1 MTKRWRR
8 IIGRLAVLI
17 GGFGFVVGSVVFGIA
32 YFMVDIPDPNEYVN
46 SQATIIQYAD
56 GSELGRLGAQNR
68 TVIPLAKIPLHLRHA
83 VLAAEDRN
91 FYSQSAVNP
100 IAIAR
105 AAINNLL
112 GRQLQGGSTIT
123 QQYAKTAFLTS
134 ERTWTR
140 KIKELIIAI
149 KLENQLSKDEIL
161 ENYLNTIYFGRGA
174 YGVETGAQAYFGHGV
189 ESLSVNE
196 SAILASILRSP
207 GLYDPYYKEGNQ
219 SRLDSR
225 YLYVIDGMV
234 EAKWLK
240 ESRAAKLKEIKVE
253 VNPRLSSGRLSGP
266 RGYLISWVQR
276 ELNILGFPDE
286 ELMIGGLVVRTTLE
300 KQAQEAAQIAVQEVG
315 PKDAPEDLHIGLLSI
330 RPGTGEIVAM
340 YGGKDYLKR
349 QLNDATQGITQAGS
363 TFKVFALI
371 AALEQGIPLTSIWNG
386 DSPKFFDDLGKPYK
400 VNNYGNEDY
409 GDVTLLRA
417 TGSSINTVYVPLGIA
432 AGLENVVSAARRA
445 GIPESVAMIPTP
457 SVVLGVSSPRVIDV
471 AAAYATF
478 AAEGVYAKPFIV
490 NEVLGP
496 NKGVLYQGR
505 IEAQEVFSSDLMRD
519 LNYALR
525 QVVLAGTAT
534 SAVKGLGRQAAGKTG
549 TSNENTSAWF
559 TGYTPELATSVAF
572 FRDDALT
579 TLRGIGGITSLTGG
593 TFPARIWTDYTKRA
607 LDGVPKSKFRP
618 PVNINGLD
626 PVDMRGVVMT
636 YTKESATAL
645 MPPEEKVTR

>member
-1 MTKRWRR
+1 M
-8 IIGRLAVLI
+8 
-17 GGFGFVVGSVVFGIA
+17 
-32 YFMVDIPDPNEYVN
+32 
-46 SQATIIQYAD
+46 
-56 GSELGRLGAQNR
+56 
-68 TVIPLAKIPLHLRHA
+68 
-83 VLAAEDRN
+83 
-91 FYSQSAVNP
+91 
-100 IAIAR
+100 
-105 AAINNLL
+105 
-112 GRQLQGGSTIT
+112 
-123 QQYAKTAFLTS
+123 
-134 ERTWTR
+134 
-140 KIKELIIAI
+140 IIAI

-234 EAKWLK
+234 EAEWLK

-386 DSPKFFDDLGKPYK
+386 DSPQFFDDLGKPYK

-607 LDGVPKSKFRP
+607 LEGVPKSKFRP

>member
-1 MTKRWRR
+1 MAKRWRR
-8 IIGRLAVLI
+8 IVGRVSILL

-189 ESLSVNE
+189 ESLSVKE

-234 EAKWLK
+234 EADWLN
-240 ESRAAKLKEIKVE
+240 ETRAAKLKELKVE
-253 VNPRLSSGRLSGP
+253 VNPRLSSGRLAGP

-340 YGGKDYLKR
+340 YGGKDYLQR

-386 DSPKFFDDLGKPYK
+386 DSPQFFDDLGKPYK
-400 VNNYGNEDY
+400 VSNYGKEDY

-432 AGLENVVSAARRA
+432 AGLE
-445 GIPESVAMIPTP
+445 
-457 SVVLGVSSPRVIDV
+457 
-471 AAAYATF
+471 
-478 AAEGVYAKPFIV
+478 
-490 NEVLGP
+490 
-496 NKGVLYQGR
+496 
-505 IEAQEVFSSDLMRD
+505 
-519 LNYALR
+519 
-525 QVVLAGTAT
+525 
-534 SAVKGLGRQAAGKTG
+534 
-549 TSNENTSAWF
+549 
-559 TGYTPELATSVAF
+559 
-572 FRDDALT
+572 
-579 TLRGIGGITSLTGG
+579 
-593 TFPARIWTDYTKRA
+593 
-607 LDGVPKSKFRP
+607 
-618 PVNINGLD
+618 
-626 PVDMRGVVMT
+626 
-636 YTKESATAL
+636 
-645 MPPEEKVTR
+645 

>member
-1 MTKRWRR
+1 MAKRWRR
-8 IIGRLAVLI
+8 IITRLAILV
-17 GGFGFVVGSVVFGIA
+17 GGFGFVIGSVVFGIA

-149 KLENQLSKDEIL
+149 KLENQLSKDAIL

-189 ESLSVNE
+189 ESLSVKE

-207 GLYDPYYKEGNQ
+207 GLYDPFYKEGNQ

-234 EAKWLK
+234 EAKWLNQ
-240 ESRAAKLKEIKVE
+240 SRALKLKEMKVE

-300 KQAQEAAQIAVQEVG
+300 RQAQEAAQIAVQEVG

-340 YGGKDYLKR
+340 YGGRDYLKSLR
-349 QLNDATQGITQAGS
+349 LLLHLN
-363 TFKVFALI
+363 
-371 AALEQGIPLTSIWNG
+371 
-386 DSPKFFDDLGKPYK
+386 
-400 VNNYGNEDY
+400 
-409 GDVTLLRA
+409 
-417 TGSSINTVYVPLGIA
+417 
-432 AGLENVVSAARRA
+432 
-445 GIPESVAMIPTP
+445 
-457 SVVLGVSSPRVIDV
+457 
-471 AAAYATF
+471 
-478 AAEGVYAKPFIV
+478 
-490 NEVLGP
+490 
-496 NKGVLYQGR
+496 
-505 IEAQEVFSSDLMRD
+505 
-519 LNYALR
+519 
-525 QVVLAGTAT
+525 
-534 SAVKGLGRQAAGKTG
+534 
-549 TSNENTSAWF
+549 
-559 TGYTPELATSVAF
+559 
-572 FRDDALT
+572 
-579 TLRGIGGITSLTGG
+579 
-593 TFPARIWTDYTKRA
+593 
-607 LDGVPKSKFRP
+607 
-618 PVNINGLD
+618 
-626 PVDMRGVVMT
+626 
-636 YTKESATAL
+636 KEFH
-645 MPPEEKVTR
+645 